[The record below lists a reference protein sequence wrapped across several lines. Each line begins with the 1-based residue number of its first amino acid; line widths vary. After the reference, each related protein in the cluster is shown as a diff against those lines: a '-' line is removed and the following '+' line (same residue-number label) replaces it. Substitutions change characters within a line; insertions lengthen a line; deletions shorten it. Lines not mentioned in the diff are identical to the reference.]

1 MRVSFPLDTSGR
13 KRQERENI
21 RFSLLT
27 PLVPLSWRTQRL
39 LPDDGLQHGRSVP
52 DYPTAEEIV
61 VTVFTCDPPALQGS
75 VLLRELH
82 QRVAGGLASAINLVS
97 AAAIGAEGAE
107 AKHALSEVVELL
119 HGYADVH
126 RTLEMPRAEM
136 LIHAE
141 SYIHELGYGMR
152 RALLD
157 RMNIQLTFATRSL
170 VLQPERCWQLGLI
183 VHELV
188 MIAAEHACFEARAGQ
203 IEVRLTRNGAMAN
216 CVIAD
221 NGWRSVRNVS
231 DREFRTTKNLVRALG
246 GSIERAFGKDF
257 TSMILSFPL
266 TERERA
272 VNWTIAARQMKPRR
286 CTAAIVSNDTTLA
299 ARAAVSRGRAVANEP
314 DQKPPR
320 RRQGQLAVS
329 CRSVNVLGELSSPS
343 HHMDAP

>member
-1 MRVSFPLDTSGR
+1 M
-13 KRQERENI
+13 
-21 RFSLLT
+21 
-27 PLVPLSWRTQRL
+27 
-39 LPDDGLQHGRSVP
+39 
-52 DYPTAEEIV
+52 
-61 VTVFTCDPPALQGS
+61 TVFTCDPPALQGS

-188 MIAAEHACFEARAGQ
+188 MIAAEHSCFEARAGQ

>member
-13 KRQERENI
+13 KRQEKENI
-21 RFSLLT
+21 WFSLLT

-231 DREFRTTKNLVRALG
+231 DR
-246 GSIERAFGKDF
+246 
-257 TSMILSFPL
+257 
-266 TERERA
+266 
-272 VNWTIAARQMKPRR
+272 
-286 CTAAIVSNDTTLA
+286 
-299 ARAAVSRGRAVANEP
+299 
-314 DQKPPR
+314 
-320 RRQGQLAVS
+320 
-329 CRSVNVLGELSSPS
+329 
-343 HHMDAP
+343 